1 MTESLE
7 IASRSDYVRALCALD
22 PVLSASLLEIHADL
36 SDEELEAEERLRAVE
51 AWEEA
56 TFPRAP
62 MAAHE
67 AVRLWTEIA
76 EVPADALARAFGSEE
91 QARAALEGR
100 APLSS
105 GMVGGLVRTLGMPMS
120 VLVWPVGWKARHVE
134 RVMAQK
140 RAAGTAAGAAEPA
153 QAPQELGD
161 FKGPF
166 VRRQ

>member
-22 PVLSASLLEIHADL
+22 PVLSASLLEIHTDL

-105 GMVGGLVRTLGMPMS
+105 GMVGGLVRTLGMPMA

-140 RAAGTAAGAAEPA
+140 RAAGTAAGAAEPT
-153 QAPQELGD
+153 QAPQEPGD